1 MLVMKSFII
10 VILVIERSFHIIV
23 ISHRCHFTG
32 KYRGAVHPRCNL
44 SLRKSNTI
52 PVFANNLTGYD
63 SHLFITRLLIQ
74 KVMGVVFRITRKNIE
89 LFQKMFLL
97 ILLGKFKRTK
107 KE

>member
-1 MLVMKSFII
+1 MIFDKAARILYESQDKCYACKEEFII

-32 KYRGAVHPRCNL
+32 KYRGALHPRCNL
-44 SLRKSNTI
+44 SLRKSNTT

-74 KVMGVVFRITRKNIE
+74 KVM
-89 LFQKMFLL
+89 
-97 ILLGKFKRTK
+97 
-107 KE
+107 